1 MEKKEL
7 IELIKAD
14 IKDVEENDCD
24 DLQDRIISWLKYAD
38 S

>member
-14 IKDVEENDCD
+14 IKDIEENDCD
-24 DLQDRIISWLKYAD
+24 DLHDRIMSWAEYY